1 MKIELNEQERMWI
14 YIGLMIYRD
23 NLSPMFKQNIEQIKG
38 INDLRNRFSPEIKE
52 NLMMKKRIS
61 VQRFFE
67 IHIGLKE
74 IREDYPQI
82 DNERNK
88 QLEEKTFS
96 LERHLSDLIGE
107 LWEFGGVLYNE
118 DIEDEENE

>member
-1 MKIELNEQERMWI
+1 MK
-14 YIGLMIYRD
+14 
-23 NLSPMFKQNIEQIKG
+23 
-38 INDLRNRFSPEIKE
+38 
-52 NLMMKKRIS
+52 KKRIS